1 MKRKIKL
8 GFSSCPND
16 TFIFDALVHQKID
29 TGNFEFEP
37 IIADVEKLNKM
48 AFEGQLE
55 MTKLSYHAFLHLLG
69 KYELL
74 NAGSALGNNCGP
86 LLIALS
92 PLSQEQI
99 VNASIAIPG
108 ALTTANF
115 LLSFA
120 YPRVRKKTE
129 KVFSEIETA
138 ILNGEVDAGVI
149 IHENR
154 FTYQQK
160 GLIKVM
166 DLGEY
171 WEMETKLP
179 IPLGGIAVQ
188 SDLSLPEKLE
198 LDRIMRESVQYA
210 FEQPA
215 DSREFVKFHAQE
227 MEESVMNQHISLYVN
242 AFTLDLGEKGRAAV
256 RFMADLTRKKQIINN
271 FDSRIFIN

>member
-37 IIADVEKLNKM
+37 VIADVEKLNKM

-69 KYELL
+69 DYELL

-86 LLIALS
+86 LLIAHTQLS
-92 PLSQEQI
+92 PEEISRAT
-99 VNASIAIPG
+99 VAIPG
-108 ALTTANF
+108 AFTTANF

-120 YPRVRKKTE
+120 YPQVRE
-129 KVFSEIETA
+129 KVEKIFSEIETA
-138 ILNGEVDAGVI
+138 ILRGEVDAGVI

-160 GLIKVM
+160 GLVKIM

-171 WEMETKLP
+171 WETETKLP

-188 SDLSLPEKLE
+188 SDLSLAEKIE
-198 LDRIMRESVQYA
+198 LDTIMRESVRYA
-210 FEQPA
+210 FEHPA

-227 MEESVMNQHISLYVN
+227 MEESVMRQHISLYVN
-242 AFTLDLGEKGRAAV
+242 AFTLDLGEKGREAV
-256 RFMADLTRKKQIINN
+256 GFMVDLARKKQIIKN

>member
-37 IIADVEKLNKM
+37 VIADVEKLNKM

-120 YPRVRKKTE
+120 YPQVRKKTE

-138 ILNGEVDAGVI
+138 ILDGEVDAGVI

-160 GLIKVM
+160 GLIKIM

-171 WEMETKLP
+171 WETETKLP

-210 FEQPA
+210 FEHPR
-215 DSREFVKFHAQE
+215 DSKEFVKFHAQE

-256 RFMADLTRKKQIINN
+256 EFMADLARKKQIINN